1 MIQIKYIKKENRNTD
16 FYDVGKVWCL
26 NITKK
31 KYYKIVWKKSFLN
44 NRFIIIK
51 LILSNMETP
60 EEIMKKAFHNLSET
74 RKYLEQA
81 KQAYITRNSSTTA
94 DPENANNIDKSI
106 KHLGNAYDEISA
118 IWEND
123 INV

>member
-1 MIQIKYIKKENRNTD
+1 MFQIKYVKKENRNTD
-16 FYDVGKVWCL
+16 FYDVDKVWCL

-31 KYYKIVWKKSFLN
+31 LYYKISWKKSFLN

-51 LILSNMETP
+51 LIKYNMENP
-60 EEIMKKAFHNLSET
+60 EEIMKKAFHHLSET
-74 RKYLEQA
+74 RKQLELA
-81 KQAYITRNSSTTA
+81 KQAYITRNSSITA
-94 DPENANNIDKSI
+94 DPENARNIDTSI
-106 KHLGNAYDEISA
+106 RYLGNAYDEISA